1 MIVVLKVGGSSAAA
15 AAAQVA
21 REAAGG
27 RAIVVVHG
35 GGPQISAR
43 MRERDLEP
51 RYAGGRRITDAASL
65 ACVDEGLRAV
75 NAELCADLEAVG
87 LRTRGLPVGVVV
99 ANRVP
104 ELGLVGEPVGAD
116 LEQVRDA
123 PRAGRGSR
131 GRAARDRA
139 RRASSFLNVNADDA
153 AAALAGALG
162 ADELRV
168 PHGRARRARRA
179 RCADP
184 DAAGVGA
191 ARERERRHAAEARGG
206 CASALSAGVLRVW
219 IGREGT
225 LVRA

>member
-1 MIVVLKVGGSSAAA
+1 VIVVLKVGGSSAAA

-35 GGPQISAR
+35 GGPQINAR
-43 MRERDLEP
+43 MRERNLEP
-51 RYAGGRRITDAASL
+51 RYTGGRRITDAASL

-75 NAELCADLEAVG
+75 NAELCADLEAAG
-87 LRTRGLPVGVVV
+87 LHTRALPVGVVR

-104 ELGLVGEPVGAD
+104 DLGLVGDPVGAD
-116 LEQVRDA
+116 LEEVREA
-123 PRAGRGSR
+123 LAQGEVPVVGPLATEIGAFG
-131 GRAARDRA
+131 
-139 RRASSFLNVNADDA
+139 FLNVNADDA

-162 ADELRV
+162 ADELVFLTDV
-168 PHGRARRARRA
+168 PGVLDEHGALIPTVRASAPPSSA
-179 RCADP
+179 SGGMLP
-184 DAAGVGA
+184 KLEAAA
-191 ARERERRHAAEARGG
+191 A
-206 CASALSAGVLRVW
+206 ALSAGVLRVW

>member
-1 MIVVLKVGGSSAAA
+1 VIVVLKVGGSSASEAV
-15 AAAQVA
+15 AQVA
-21 REAAGG
+21 LEAAGG
-27 RAIVVVHG
+27 RALVVVHG

-43 MRERDLEP
+43 MRERNLEP
-51 RYAGGRRITDAASL
+51 QYAGGRRITDAASL

-75 NAELCADLEAVG
+75 NAELCADLEAMG
-87 LRTRGLPVGVVV
+87 LRTRRLPVGIVV

-123 PRAGRGSR
+123 LALGEVPVVGPLATEQG
-131 GRAARDRA
+131 
-139 RRASSFLNVNADDA
+139 ASSFLNVNADDA

-162 ADELRV
+162 ADELVFLTDV
-168 PHGRARRARRA
+168 PGVLDEHGALIPTLRASAPPSSA
-179 RCADP
+179 SGGMLP
-184 DAAGVGA
+184 KLEAAA
-191 ARERERRHAAEARGG
+191 A
-206 CASALSAGVLRVW
+206 ALSAGVLRVW